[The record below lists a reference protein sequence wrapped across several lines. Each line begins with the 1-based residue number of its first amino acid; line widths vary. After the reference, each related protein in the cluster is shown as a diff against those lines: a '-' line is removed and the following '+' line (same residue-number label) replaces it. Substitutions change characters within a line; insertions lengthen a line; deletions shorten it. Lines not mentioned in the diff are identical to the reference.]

1 MTAVAHF
8 HTAKDSKEDLFGRQE
23 IIEFLMGYLKSDP
36 GSFVLNID
44 SSWGTGKTFFL
55 KMWEEHLQ
63 NQKGELNTIFFDAWK
78 TDYCDDPF
86 IALVSLIIDSLEL
99 DEGKSNKVK
108 AAVGKIGLSI
118 AKEVSKQF
126 IKSKLG
132 TDFKEIGEV
141 INSVNDEL
149 SKLASAEL
157 DEFKKKQK
165 GVDEFIDLITE
176 QVKDKPLYI
185 FIDELDR
192 CRPLYAIEVLERVK
206 HLFSIPNIKFIIATD
221 TEQLCHSI
229 SAVYGNGFDSR
240 SYLRRFF
247 DQSYTLPKPD
257 YEAFSKA
264 LFEGKH
270 IVNSFVLTGREDFDF
285 AQFAKGFSLSLR
297 DMQQCFIRYRAIING
312 VENFSCRVHHW
323 LTIYLTM
330 LKLKREGNYN
340 QLRSAI
346 TVGDTE
352 SLRKLTDEVSI
363 RFTYGFDDEEYDLC
377 QLLSFYFYDGTSSY
391 NVASYVKHF
400 FTSIKS
406 QIKRPGIFIFEKHI
420 KAVELAANLN

>member
-1 MTAVAHF
+1 MTAAHLQK
-8 HTAKDSKEDLFGRQE
+8 AKDFKEDLFGRQE
-23 IIEFLMGYLKSDP
+23 IINFLMGYLKSDP

-55 KMWEEHLQ
+55 KLWEKHLQ
-63 NQKGELNTIFFDAWK
+63 KQEDEFNTIFFDAWK

-118 AKEVSKQF
+118 AKEVLKQF

-165 GVDEFIDLITE
+165 GVEEFIELITE

-192 CRPLYAIEVLERVK
+192 CRPLYAIEV
-206 HLFSIPNIKFIIATD
+206 
-221 TEQLCHSI
+221 
-229 SAVYGNGFDSR
+229 
-240 SYLRRFF
+240 
-247 DQSYTLPKPD
+247 
-257 YEAFSKA
+257 
-264 LFEGKH
+264 
-270 IVNSFVLTGREDFDF
+270 
-285 AQFAKGFSLSLR
+285 
-297 DMQQCFIRYRAIING
+297 
-312 VENFSCRVHHW
+312 
-323 LTIYLTM
+323 
-330 LKLKREGNYN
+330 
-340 QLRSAI
+340 
-346 TVGDTE
+346 
-352 SLRKLTDEVSI
+352 
-363 RFTYGFDDEEYDLC
+363 
-377 QLLSFYFYDGTSSY
+377 
-391 NVASYVKHF
+391 
-400 FTSIKS
+400 
-406 QIKRPGIFIFEKHI
+406 
-420 KAVELAANLN
+420 